1 MAVGLLSSFFL
12 FSLSRCISLS
22 ASSLSINLSL
32 HNLPEYRADSEAPR
46 EREGKQA
53 NPAVR
58 SPAKGHKSSQAPS
71 APVKQLE
78 WEHAHTHTYLWQGN
92 GKNRQNK
99 QTKQYILIIQIS
111 LQQRVECEKCLTVS
125 CCPGAIV
132 TYRDNSIHSPS
143 CRSKLEWLYFFCVT
157 KTTATKIFSLSL
169 QLCNF
174 QEIVTNIRNK
184 VAFVNNEVI
193 FTRMNTCLTY
203 FNKYVQHQ
211 SCDNDFR
218 SRQIMLRRCLDWDE

>member
-78 WEHAHTHTYLWQGN
+78 WEHTYTHSHISVT
-92 GKNRQNK
+92 RQWKK
-99 QTKQYILIIQIS
+99 QTKQTNKTIYSHYTDILTAKNVKNVLQWVVVQVQLWLIGIIQFTHPCVVPNLYDFIS
-111 LQQRVECEKCLTVS
+111 SV
-125 CCPGAIV
+125 
-132 TYRDNSIHSPS
+132 
-143 CRSKLEWLYFFCVT
+143 
-157 KTTATKIFSLSL
+157 
-169 QLCNF
+169 
-174 QEIVTNIRNK
+174 
-184 VAFVNNEVI
+184 
-193 FTRMNTCLTY
+193 
-203 FNKYVQHQ
+203 
-211 SCDNDFR
+211 
-218 SRQIMLRRCLDWDE
+218 